1 MSDETQRQITETS
14 NNVSKL
20 AGCVSQMQTD
30 HREYM
35 GEIKGMRKEMHEVRI
50 GQATASQ
57 QIIQTQKDILKV
69 VGDQSEIR
77 VQQSKM
83 QESQNDLSNKV
94 SILIY
99 TKNLFGAAILKWGG
113 GLAVLASVGFFV
125 TNSGMFK

>member
-1 MSDETQRQITETS
+1 MESETQRQITETS

-50 GQATASQ
+50 GQATSSQ
-57 QIIQTQKDILKV
+57 QIIQTQKDILKI
-69 VGDQSEIR
+69 VGDQSDIKA
-77 VQQSKM
+77 QQSKM
-83 QESQNDLSNKV
+83 QEAHNDLFNTV
-94 SILIY
+94 SILTY
-99 TKNLFGAAILKWGG
+99 TKNLLGIAIMKWGG
-113 GLAVLASVGFFV
+113 AIAFLASAGYIA